1 MRTLVEHAGIVFC
14 DNVDELVD
22 AAELLARY
30 PDPMPCGPGI
40 LTFSGAFCAIALD
53 FCDEIG
59 LPVPPLSA
67 EAETAMRAALPGFA
81 TPRNPLDLTTQ
92 PVWQPELIQKGC
104 SALLDDPKIGSLL
117 ISIPLGTPSAAVTYL
132 KFVLAAA
139 KGSTKPLIFSVLG
152 DRNPLPQD
160 FVDMAREHRVI
171 LSRSADRSLRALLQ
185 LYKHGVA
192 LERAGKTVPAA
203 PIAHLPTLGEGPQ
216 PEWLG
221 KKVLAAAGVAI
232 PAGDLARSA
241 DEAVAIAERIGFPVA
256 MKAQAARLAHKTEAG
271 GVLLNIGDAAGVRD
285 AWAKLHH
292 NVKTYDA
299 SLTLDGVLVE
309 VMSKRGLEMVVGAKR
324 DPKWGPVIVA
334 GIGGVL
340 IEAIGDVRLMP
351 ADLSEEAVVAELLK
365 LKTAKLLKGFRGAP
379 ASDLNAIAKVAV
391 AVGHLMRTNPDIME
405 IDVNPLMVYGEGAS
419 ALDALI
425 VMKE

>member
-1 MRTLVEHAGIVFC
+1 MQL
-14 DNVDELVD
+14 
-22 AAELLARY
+22 
-30 PDPMPCGPGI
+30 
-40 LTFSGAFCAIALD
+40 
-53 FCDEIG
+53 
-59 LPVPPLSA
+59 
-67 EAETAMRAALPGFA
+67 
-81 TPRNPLDLTTQ
+81 
-92 PVWQPELIQKGC
+92 GC
-104 SALLDDPKIGSLL
+104 SALLDDPNIGSLL

-171 LSRSADRSLRALLQ
+171 ISRSADRSMRALLQ

-192 LERAGKTVPAA
+192 LDRARKTVAA
-203 PIAHLPTLGEGPQ
+203 RPIAHLPALGKGAQ

-221 KKVLAAAGVAI
+221 KKVLAAAGLAI

-256 MKAQAARLAHKTEAG
+256 MKAQAAKLAHKTEAG
-271 GVLLNIGDAAGVRD
+271 GVLLNIGDATGVRA
-285 AWAKLHH
+285 AWAKLHD
-292 NVKTYDA
+292 NVRAYDA

-324 DPKWGPVIVA
+324 DAHWGPVIVA
-334 GIGGVL
+334 GIGGIL

-351 ADLSEEAVVAELLK
+351 ADLSEEAIVTELLK
-365 LKTAKLLKGFRGAP
+365 LKTSKLLKGFRGAP
-379 ASDLNAIAKVAV
+379 ASDVKAIAKVAV

-405 IDVNPLMVYGEGAS
+405 IDVNPLMVYAEGEGAS